1 MFINTALAATDT
13 SEKIVNALYDIK
25 IIGDVSISGFFPWAW
40 GVGGMIALGIFMY
53 AGVLYIVSAGNP
65 SKQKDAIDWIKA
77 AVYGLVLLATGWI
90 ILNVINPAI
99 LK

>member
-1 MFINTALAATDT
+1 MFINTALAANDGP
-13 SEKIVNALYDIK
+13 EIVKALYGVK
-25 IIGDVSISGFFPWAW
+25 IIGDVSIGGILPWAF
-40 GVGGMIALGIFMY
+40 GIGGGAALGIFMY

-65 SKQKDAIDWIKA
+65 SKRQDAVGRIMA
-77 AVYGLVLLATGWI
+77 AVYGLLLLATGWI

>member
-1 MFINTALAATDT
+1 MFINTALAASDG
-13 SEKIVNALYDIK
+13 SEIIKALYDVK
-25 IIGDVSISGFFPWAW
+25 IIGDVSISGIFPWAF
-40 GVGGMIALGIFMY
+40 GIGGGAALGIFMY

-65 SKQKDAIDWIKA
+65 SRQKDSVTWIKA
-77 AVYGLVLLATGWI
+77 AVYGLLLLATGWI